1 MRKFILL
8 AIMFIAMNA
17 YGQDTVRMDTSNLK
31 LKEGVAISK
40 SGIKY
45 SRSGKTYTEIYDVV
59 TDSIVYKFGLEFKS
73 SDSTFVRKVCMDS
86 CNRKVYDMMKRTT
99 QQMVDSQEEARKETV
114 EFLNR
119 YRASTEIWLM
129 FKLYDIL
136 KK

>member
-8 AIMFIAMNA
+8 AVMFIAMNA
-17 YGQDTVRMDTSNLK
+17 HGQDTVRMDTSNLK
-31 LKEGVAISK
+31 LKEGVVINK

-59 TDSIVYKFGLEFKS
+59 TDSIVYRFGLEFRS
-73 SDSTFVRKVCMDS
+73 SDSTFVRKVCMEN
-86 CNRKVYDMMKRTT
+86 CNRKVYDMMSRTT
-99 QQMVDSQEEARKETV
+99 QQMLDAQEEARKETV

-119 YRASTEIWLM
+119 YGASTEVWLM
-129 FKLYDIL
+129 FKLYGIL